1 MRTREIVVIQE
12 LKRDEHHFFN
22 LTNNNHIIIIII
34 IIIDHCKRV
43 FKLWIYKDI
52 KIADGCFLL

>member
-34 IIIDHCKRV
+34 IIDHCKRV